1 MRKAVLAVNHKPE
14 VEGRDQGIWRRI
26 RLIPFEV
33 EIPEDKQDAK
43 LLDKLLQE
51 GKAILAWAIRGC
63 LDWQKEGLGIP
74 AVVKNASQ
82 AYREESDVIG
92 RFFDDCCI
100 LESGHQTQASVL
112 YQAFRN
118 WCERNG
124 EKGYAANKFG
134 GLIGK
139 EKQLERIRTRIDKK
153 KLLCVERNRA
163 VGPARR

>member
-1 MRKAVLAVNHKPE
+1 M
-14 VEGRDQGIWRRI
+14 
-26 RLIPFEV
+26 
-33 EIPEDKQDAK
+33 
-43 LLDKLLQE
+43 
-51 GKAILAWAIRGC
+51 
-63 LDWQKEGLGIP
+63 
-74 AVVKNASQ
+74 
-82 AYREESDVIG
+82 IG

-139 EKQLERIRTRIDKK
+139 EKQLEKYEPGSIRK
-153 KLLCVERNRA
+153 A
-163 VGPARR
+163 VMLGQE